1 MESIANDALAALVPQ
16 TQAGAPITP
25 QPSHASIPK
34 DTADGVAK
42 EQAHRVENA
51 TSSMTPP
58 PSAQVSSNARAKS
71 HTPISSGSHMSTP
84 PPTIDVLSQ
93 ESAGRPVGGFAR
105 ALTSDQIANATADEL
120 RIKVAEL
127 QAACQEAKMT
137 AAHHRLQYRM
147 LAQESA
153 AAIERMAVEAR
164 MVQCENEVIH
174 FAEQAKATAVPT
186 RSPPLQEGFIPVQK
200 DLYQQMCRNIQQLSE
215 ENSSLETEHR
225 QQEKLIF
232 RQDNEIAGLTDKV
245 LILRDRIR
253 ERRDH
258 HSRARSVTLGQNYAD
273 SPKLMSAYTTPRG
286 ERISNL
292 GQPQPFDALLQASKM
307 ASIDEHKRRTVADMS
322 RSKKGH
328 TRNVHSLTSLPVT
341 PNRSRKQPPLFATPQ
356 GDAHSLM
363 MPSTAPVPRMSN
375 LRTPDVYSQRRL
387 PLKRAHAP
395 GSDGTVSA
403 SDHDDDDN
411 HSEAETEI
419 LEPNQIN
426 ESQASFSAAQM
437 LRAEHSP
444 LNTLIDRNAQSAKR
458 TASSMRQVK
467 LFGTVRKANVVR
479 AGEDEPPAKR
489 PRMLEGIGLGIE
501 GVPR

>member
-34 DTADGVAK
+34 ETADGVAK
-42 EQAHRVENA
+42 QQAHRVENA
-51 TSSMTPP
+51 TSSLTPP
-58 PSAQVSSNARAKS
+58 PSAQVSSNVRAKS

-93 ESAGRPVGGFAR
+93 DSTGHSAGGFAR

-120 RIKVAEL
+120 RIKVAEM
-127 QAACQEAKMT
+127 QAAYQEAKMT

-174 FAEQAKATAVPT
+174 VAEQARASAVPT

-200 DLYQQMCRNIQQLSE
+200 NLYQQMCRDIQQLSE
-215 ENSSLETEHR
+215 ANASLETEHR
-225 QQEKLIF
+225 YQEKLIF

-245 LILRDRIR
+245 LLLRDRIR

-258 HSRARSVTLGQNYAD
+258 HSRARSETLGIYHPD

-307 ASIDEHKRRTVADMS
+307 ASINERKRKAVTDMS
-322 RSKKGH
+322 RGKKGH

-341 PNRSRKQPPLFATPQ
+341 PNRSRKQPPLFATPH
-356 GDAHSLM
+356 GDAQSLM

-375 LRTPDVYSQRRL
+375 LRTPDVYSQQRL
-387 PLKRAHAP
+387 PMKRAHAP

-426 ESQASFSAAQM
+426 ESQASFSAALM
-437 LRAEHSP
+437 LRAEQSP
-444 LNTLIDRNAQSAKR
+444 LNTPLDRNAQSAKR
-458 TASSMRQVK
+458 TANSMRQVK

-489 PRMLEGIGLGIE
+489 PRMLEGIGLGIN

>member
-1 MESIANDALAALVPQ
+1 MESIANDPLAALVPQ
-16 TQAGAPITP
+16 TQAGAPVTP

-34 DTADGVAK
+34 ETADGVAK

-51 TSSMTPP
+51 TSSLTPP
-58 PSAQVSSNARAKS
+58 PSAQVPSNVRAKS

-84 PPTIDVLSQ
+84 PPTIDILSQ
-93 ESAGRPVGGFAR
+93 ESTGRPVGGFAR

-127 QAACQEAKMT
+127 QAAHQEAKMT

-186 RSPPLQEGFIPVQK
+186 RSPQLQEGFIPVQK
-200 DLYQQMCRNIQQLSE
+200 DLYQQMCRDIQQLSE
-215 ENSSLETEHR
+215 ANVALETEHR

-232 RQDNEIAGLTDKV
+232 RQDNEIAGLSDKV
-245 LILRDRIR
+245 LLLRDRIR
-253 ERRDH
+253 EHRDH
-258 HSRARSVTLGQNYAD
+258 HSRVRSASLGIFHPD

-307 ASIDEHKRRTVADMS
+307 ASIHEHKRKAVTDIS

-356 GDAHSLM
+356 GDAQSLM

-375 LRTPDVYSQRRL
+375 LRTPDVYSQQRL
-387 PLKRAHAP
+387 PMKRAHAP

-426 ESQASFSAAQM
+426 ESQASFSAARL
-437 LRAEHSP
+437 LRADHSP
-444 LNTLIDRNAQSAKR
+444 LNSPQAQPAKR
-458 TASSMRQVK
+458 TANSMRQVK
-467 LFGTVRKANVVR
+467 LFGSVRKANVVR